1 MSSQVAIDGFNLIYK
16 FPDLEECMVRNRL
29 LEARQG
35 LLELIELYSQKKKGQ
50 TFHIFFDGKK
60 EVGSEIFQET
70 FGKLN
75 VYFSHNRKADDV
87 IKEFVRTNIR
97 PFEIEVVSSD
107 KEIFF
112 HAKKWGANPITSE
125 NFATTVIAKI
135 ASSKLD
141 AEEFRDRI
149 LNSDEVEHWKNLFRK
164 DE

>member
-50 TFHIFFDGKK
+50 TFHVFFDGKK

-75 VYFSHNRKADDV
+75 VYFSHGRKADDV

-112 HAKKWGANPITSE
+112 TQKNGGPIRSPPRISPQLSSRRFLLPNSMPKNSE
-125 NFATTVIAKI
+125 I
-135 ASSKLD
+135 
-141 AEEFRDRI
+141 EF
-149 LNSDEVEHWKNLFRK
+149 
-164 DE
+164 